1 MNYHFFL
8 LLLLSFIA
16 ACTSNSTSVNSPSK
30 REQTKILLYTDK
42 NIPSVEEQLQQV
54 ASKAGWTV
62 IKSTDAAYLQDDS
75 LKEISTMVLPF
86 SAVQSLNHR
95 ATTSLKRYLEA
106 GGGGVVA
113 IKDTLHTQNGWPW
126 LHKWNEW
133 QPNQEVKQDQGNVQ
147 VLSSTFSAEELKKAL
162 SYTIGNNHSP
172 DYAKATTLPVPDAS
186 RYTYTVLAQG
196 MDEPMEMAILPN
208 NNVLIVER
216 KGGLKL
222 YDDKQKRLKTLAQ
235 FEVFSGIE
243 DGLLGVAIDPD
254 YLTNKWVYFYY
265 AVAGDKAINRL
276 SRMELRGDSLI
287 WSSEKTL
294 LEVPMQRKYCCH
306 SAGYLHF
313 GPDGLLYLST
323 GDNTNA
329 EETEGYI
336 PIDERPGRH
345 LADDQATAAST
356 NDLRGKILRIKPE
369 PDGSYSIPEGN
380 LFPKGTPKT
389 RPEIYIM
396 GSRNPY
402 RFAVD
407 RKTKFLYW
415 GDIGPDTKVLA
426 SEGTLSYDEINQAR
440 KPGFYG
446 WPYFLG
452 ENEAFPD
459 YDYATKKEGPKFNPQ
474 QPINASPNNTGI
486 QELPPAQKA
495 MIWYGDGASKKFPLV
510 GKGGQSLLAGP
521 VYYSDLFAN
530 APFKLS
536 PYYDGKLIIY
546 DWVRRWFMA
555 VTLDENHNYLRMEP
569 FLDHLEFVAPTDI
582 QFAADGSTYILEYGT
597 NWFAKNSDAKL
608 IRVEY
613 AEGNRK
619 PIADI
624 QVDHLYGAAPLQAKL
639 SASNSKDYDKD
650 DQLHYQW
657 QIEGKKLE
665 GKEVAYTFTK
675 PGAYDVRL
683 TVTDNQGESNTAT
696 VQVKAGNAPPVVN
709 IATTAN
715 QTFYWDNTKLDYTVE
730 VSDLEDKTIDPSK
743 VTVSLNFLPQGKDL
757 AVVLTSG
764 QAPQNLQYARGQ
776 YLVNTL
782 DCKACHSLD
791 KESVGPAYMAVSKRY
806 AGKAGITDQLVN
818 KVIKGGS
825 GNWGQRPMS
834 SHPDL
839 PKEDAKEMVR
849 YILSLTET
857 NTSLPLQGSI
867 ALKDHIG
874 KSEEGS
880 YLLMASYTDKGA
892 NGIEPL
898 PARKYIA
905 LRNPLVQIEDFDEGT
920 VRLGTMTTL
929 FMTYATGIR
938 HSSYVKFNQL
948 DLTYVNGFTYRMQ
961 AHGAGGTIEVHLD
974 KADGPLI
981 SSITIPAG
989 NIEDPKNGWKK
1000 VAAQVKQKVNGIHN
1014 IYFVFTNPT
1023 EQQKNLFNIDWIY
1036 FANKPAA
1043 VTSALSNN

>member
-1 MNYHFFL
+1 MDV
-8 LLLLSFIA
+8 A
-16 ACTSNSTSVNSPSK
+16 VK
-30 REQTKILLYTDK
+30 REQTRILLYTDK
-42 NIPSVEEQLQQV
+42 PATQLEESLQQ
-54 ASKAGWTV
+54 AAAKAGWT
-62 IKSTDAAYLQDDS
+62 ITRAADMTSFGEDS
-75 LKEISTMVLPF
+75 LQGISSIILPF
-86 SAVQSLNHR
+86 SALHTLDHR
-95 ATTSLKRYLEA
+95 AVTSLKRYLEA

-113 IKDTLHTQNGWPW
+113 VKDTLHTLTGWPW
-126 LHKWNEW
+126 LQAWNES
-133 QPNQEVKQDQGNVQ
+133 QVSKEGQQDLGKVAI
-147 VLSSTFSAEELKKAL
+147 LPATFSGSDLETAL
-162 SYTIGNNHSP
+162 AQTVGSNTLP
-172 DYAKATTLPVPDAS
+172 DYTKATTLAVPDAS
-186 RYTYTVLAQG
+186 RYTYTILSQG
-196 MDEPMEMAILPN
+196 MDEPMEMAIMPN

-216 KGGLKL
+216 KGAVKL
-222 YDDKQKRLKTLAQ
+222 YDDRQKQMKTLAQ
-235 FEVFSGIE
+235 FDVFSGIE
-243 DGLLGVAIDPD
+243 DGLLGVALDPD
-254 YLTNKWVYFYY
+254 YATNHWVYFYY
-265 AVAGDKAINRL
+265 SVAGEKPINRL

-287 WSSEKTL
+287 RSSEKTL

-336 PIDERPGRH
+336 PIDERPGRE
-345 LADDQATAAST
+345 LADDQATAASS

-402 RFAVD
+402 RFSVD
-407 RKTKFLYW
+407 RKNNFLYW
-415 GDIGPDTKVLA
+415 GDIGPDTKVPA

-452 ENEAFPD
+452 ENEAFP
-459 YDYATKKEGPKFNPQ
+459 YYNYATKKEGPKFNPD
-474 QPINASPNNTGI
+474 QPINASPNNTGVR
-486 QELPPAQKA
+486 ELPPAQKA
-495 MIWYGDGASKKFPLV
+495 MIWYGDGASRRFPLV

-521 VYYSDLFAN
+521 VYYSDLYSN

-536 PYYDGKLIIY
+536 PYYNGKLIIY

-555 VTLDENHNYLRMEP
+555 VTLDENYNYLRMEP
-569 FLDHLEFVAPTDI
+569 FLDHITFVAPTDI

-597 NWFAKNSDAKL
+597 NWFAKNSDARL
-608 IRVEY
+608 IRIEY

-624 QVDHLYGAAPLQAKL
+624 GIDHLYGATPLQVKL
-639 SASNSKDYDKD
+639 SAANSKDFDKN
-650 DQLHYQW
+650 DQLQYQW

-665 GKEVAYTFTK
+665 GKEVDYTFSK
-675 PGAYDVRL
+675 PGVYDVQL
-683 TVTDNQGESNTAT
+683 TVTDNHGESNTAA

-715 QTFYWDNTKLDYTVE
+715 RSFYWDNTQLDYAVE
-730 VSDLEDKTIDPSK
+730 VTDPEDKTIDPGK
-743 VTVSLNFLPQGKDL
+743 VNVSLNFLPRGKDL

-791 KESVGPAYMAVSKRY
+791 KESVGPAYIAVARRY
-806 AGKAGITDQLVN
+806 AGKAGVSDQLVN
-818 KVIKGGS
+818 KIIKGGS
-825 GNWGQRPMS
+825 GNWGLRPMS

-839 PKEDAKEMVR
+839 PKDDAKEIVR
-849 YILSLTET
+849 YILSLTESS
-857 NTSLPLQGSI
+857 NSLPLQGT
-867 ALKDHIG
+867 LTLNDHVG
-874 KSEEGS
+874 KGNEGS
-880 YLLMASYTDKGA
+880 YLLMADYTDKGA

-898 PARKYIA
+898 SARKYVA
-905 LRNPLVQIEDFDEGT
+905 LRNPLVQIEDFDEGN

-938 HSSYVKFNQL
+938 HGSYVKFNQL
-948 DLTYVNGFTYRMQ
+948 DLTHISGLKYRLQ
-961 AHGAGGTIEVHLD
+961 GHGAGGNIEVHLD
-974 KADGPLI
+974 KPDGPLI
-981 SSITIPAG
+981 STVAIASG
-989 NIEDPKNGWKK
+989 KVDDPKTGWKEVTAPVKEK
-1000 VAAQVKQKVNGIHN
+1000 VIGIHDV
-1014 IYFVFTNPT
+1014 YFVFTNSG
-1023 EQQKNLFNIDWIY
+1023 EQKQSLFNLDWIY

-1043 VTSALSNN
+1043 SSALSN

>member
-1 MNYHFFL
+1 MKYNLFAVISVLFFV
-8 LLLLSFIA
+8 A
-16 ACTSNSTSVNSPSK
+16 ACKPNTNSVNAPTK
-30 REQTKILLYTDK
+30 RDQTNVLLYTDK
-42 NIPSVEEQLQQV
+42 NTTSVEEQLQQ
-54 ASKAGWTV
+54 AAAKAGWTI
-62 IKSTDAAYLQDDS
+62 IKATDVAYFAEDS
-75 LKEISTMVLPF
+75 LKEISGIVLPF
-86 SAVQSLNHR
+86 SAIQALDHR
-95 ATTSLKRYLEA
+95 AITSLKRYLEA

-113 IKDTLHTQNGWPW
+113 IKDTVHTQNSWPW
-126 LHKWNEW
+126 LQKWNEW
-133 QPNQEVKQDQGNVQ
+133 QTGEQLKQDKGNVMA
-147 VLSSTFSAEELKKAL
+147 LPATASAEELQKAL
-162 SYTIGNNHSP
+162 VYTVGNNITP
-172 DYAKATTLPVPDAS
+172 DYTKAATLPVPDAS

-216 KGGLKL
+216 KGAVKL
-222 YDDKQKRLKTLAQ
+222 YDDKQKQLKTLAL
-235 FEVFSGIE
+235 FDVFSGIE
-243 DGLLGVAIDPD
+243 DGLLGVALDPN
-254 YLTNKWVYFYY
+254 YATNHWVYFYY

-287 WSSEKTL
+287 RASEKIL

-313 GPDGLLYLST
+313 GPDGLLYLAT

-336 PIDERPGRH
+336 PIDERPGRQ
-345 LADDQATAAST
+345 LADDQATAANT

-380 LFPKGTPKT
+380 LFPKGTPGT

-407 RKTKFLYW
+407 KKNGYLYW
-415 GDIGPDTKVLA
+415 GDIGPDTKVPA

-459 YDYATKKEGPKFNPQ
+459 YDYATKKEGPKFDPQ
-474 QPINASPNNTGI
+474 QPINASPNNTGLR
-486 QELPPAQKA
+486 ELPPAQKA

-521 VYYSDLFAN
+521 VYYSDLFSN

-569 FLDHLEFVAPTDI
+569 FLDHLTFVAPTDI

-624 QVDHLYGAAPLQAKL
+624 QIDHLYGAAPLQTRL
-639 SASNSKDYDKD
+639 SAANSKDFDKD

-675 PGAYDVRL
+675 PGAFDVQL
-683 TVTDNQGESNTAT
+683 TVTDNHGESNTAT
-696 VQVKAGNAPPVVN
+696 LQVKAGNAPPVVN
-709 IATTAN
+709 IATSAN
-715 QTFYWDNTKLDYTVE
+715 RTFYWDNTKLDYTVE

-743 VTVSLNFLPQGKDL
+743 VNVSLNFLPQGKDL

-791 KESVGPAYMAVSKRY
+791 KESVGPAYVAVSKRY
-806 AGKAGITDQLVN
+806 AGKAGISDMLVN
-818 KVIKGGS
+818 KIIKGGS

-839 PKEDAKEMVR
+839 PKEDAKEIVR

-857 NTSLPLQGSI
+857 NNSLPLQGT
-867 ALKDHIG
+867 LTLDDHIG
-874 KSEEGS
+874 KGKEGS

-898 PARKYIA
+898 PARKYIT

-938 HSSYVKFNQL
+938 HNSYVKFNQL
-948 DLTYVNGFTYRMQ
+948 DLTHVSGFTYRVQ
-961 AHGAGGTIEVHLD
+961 GHGAGGTIEVHLD

-981 SSITIPAG
+981 SSVTIPAG
-989 NIEDPKNGWKK
+989 NIDDPKTGWKE
-1000 VAAQVKQKVNGIHN
+1000 VVAQVKEKVSGIHDV
-1014 IYFVFTNPT
+1014 YFVFTNPN
-1023 EQQKNLFNIDWIY
+1023 EQKKNLFNVDWIY
-1036 FANKPAA
+1036 FASKPAA
-1043 VTSALSNN
+1043 AISSLPN